1 MIDFSNI
8 AEIRRTVE
16 YANQLRVPERHPYGG
31 DLVFT
36 AFSGSHQD
44 AIKKGFEHLDRDAK
58 SAGKTI
64 DEMVWAVPYL
74 PIDPKDIGRSYEAV
88 IRVNSQSGKGGVAYI
103 MKNEHSLDL
112 PRRLQIEF
120 SQVIQSKTD
129 EQGGE
134 VTADEMWGVF
144 EDEYLP
150 TESADAQKWGRFRLK
165 GLATSSSLGEDV
177 KLVATITDRG
187 KEFSLEGSGNGPIAA
202 FCSAMKSHGIS
213 VEVLDYYEH
222 ALSAGG
228 DASAAAYLECAID
241 GVVLWGVGID
251 PNTTTASLK
260 AVVSAINRAIR

>member
-1 MIDFSNI
+1 MSRNLAYRESVVLSLHPHNDRGTGVAAAELGYMAGADRIEGTLFGNGERTGNVCIVTLGLNLLSQGIDPMIDFSNI
-8 AEIRRTVE
+8 SEIRRTVE

-58 SAGKTI
+58 SAGKSVE
-64 DEMVWAVPYL
+64 EMLWAVPYL

-134 VTADEMWGVF
+134 VTADEMWHVF

-150 TESADAQKWGRFRLK
+150 TESAPWGR
-165 GLATSSSLGEDV
+165 V
-177 KLVATITDRG
+177 
-187 KEFSLEGSGNGPIAA
+187 GSQRVQ
-202 FCSAMKSHGIS
+202 CSAKM
-213 VEVLDYYEH
+213 
-222 ALSAGG
+222 
-228 DASAAAYLECAID
+228 
-241 GVVLWGVGID
+241 
-251 PNTTTASLK
+251 
-260 AVVSAINRAIR
+260 